1 MPNKIH
7 YAYCLMKSDK
17 KIALKSKKNA
27 QTFLLIFALFS
38 KAANENDF
46 MNDAEVVKV
55 TTRLRLFTSKGGQG
69 VY

>member
-1 MPNKIH
+1 
-7 YAYCLMKSDK
+7 MKSDK
-17 KIALKSKKNA
+17 KIALKQKSKNNA
-27 QTFLLIFALFS
+27 QTFYSFLHFFS

-55 TTRLRLFTSKGGQG
+55 TTRLKLFGSKRGQG

>member
-7 YAYCLMKSDK
+7 YLMKSDK
-17 KIALKSKKNA
+17 KDCAKKKSKNNA
-27 QTFLLIFALFS
+27 ETFLIIFALFS

-55 TTRLRLFTSKGGQG
+55 TTRLRLFGSKGGQG